1 MKTNLKIKGIE
12 IKGIK
17 IGEIAIEQEYS
28 VTEAINMI
36 SCGKAL
42 VKEFIKEVPE
52 IINDLDKIDVAVE
65 ELYERQD
72 AREKAKKKDYDDSR
86 VIFNS
91 RKFSKADAETLK
103 TEREIIARAVRTKFR
118 F

>member
-72 AREKAKKKDYDDSR
+72 AREAKKTKYNDSK
-86 VIFNS
+86 VIINT

-103 TEREIIARAVRTKFR
+103 AEREIIAKAIRTKFG